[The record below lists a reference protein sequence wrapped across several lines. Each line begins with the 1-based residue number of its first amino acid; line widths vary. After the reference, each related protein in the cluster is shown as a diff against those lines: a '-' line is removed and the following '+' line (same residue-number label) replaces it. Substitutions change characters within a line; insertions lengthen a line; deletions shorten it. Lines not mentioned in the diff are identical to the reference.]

1 MKTKLLGKVALFASV
16 SLLTLQATQDASKKR
31 KKKFLDQEN
40 HHSYLIKK
48 SSYKESDSQSIQEQL
63 DKEFQLYE
71 NKI

>member
-1 MKTKLLGKVALFASV
+1 MQVKNV
-16 SLLTLQATQDASKKR
+16 